1 MTIISMK
8 DKLENLKNSIKS
20 INKAAVAFS
29 GGVDSSFLL
38 AVCSEVLGRENVIA
52 VTASSE
58 TYTDSELSFA
68 KEFAKQAGI
77 RHVIIETDELNDP
90 AFSCN
95 PKDRCYY
102 CKKSFYLKALDKI
115 KSQNF
120 GILLDG
126 TNADDSSDYRPGYIA
141 VKELGI
147 KSPLLESGF
156 TKEEIRVLS
165 KNMGLPTCDKPANP
179 CLASRIPYG
188 NNITGEKLETI
199 AKAEKYIHDLGFSIV
214 RVRHHNETARIEIPA
229 SDIHRFMQDDIRQ
242 QVNQYLKSLGFI
254 WISLDME
261 GYRTGSLNSAM
272 K

>member
-1 MTIISMK
+1 MK
-8 DKLENLKNSIKS
+8 KKLENLKNNLKTLK
-20 INKAAVAFS
+20 KAAVAFS

-38 AVCSEVLGRENVIA
+38 AVCSDVLERENVLA

-58 TYTDSELSFA
+58 TYTESELAFA
-68 KEFAKQAGI
+68 KEFAKQTGVQ
-77 RHVIIETDELNDP
+77 HIIVNTDELNDP

-102 CKKSFYLKALDKI
+102 CKKSFYSKALDKI
-115 KSQNF
+115 KNLDY

-141 VKELGI
+141 AKELGI
-147 KSPLLESGF
+147 KSPLLEFGF
-156 TKEEIRVLS
+156 TKNDIRNLS
-165 KNMGLPTCDKPANP
+165 KSMGLPAWDKPADP

-188 NNITGEKLETI
+188 SKITREKLEAI
-199 AKAEKYIHDLGFSIV
+199 ANAEKFIHDLGFCIV

-229 SDIHRFMQDDIRQ
+229 SDLSRFMQDDIRKK
-242 QVNQYLKSLGFI
+242 VNEYLKSLGFI

-261 GYRTGSLNSAM
+261 GYRTGSLNSAI